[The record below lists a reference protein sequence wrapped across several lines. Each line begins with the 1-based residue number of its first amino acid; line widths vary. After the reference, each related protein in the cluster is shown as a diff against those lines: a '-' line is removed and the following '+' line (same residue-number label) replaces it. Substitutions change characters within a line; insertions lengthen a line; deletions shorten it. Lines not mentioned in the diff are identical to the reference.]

1 MKTLPL
7 SPFQIEVLSA
17 IQVAAQQRGWH
28 GETALVEG
36 TLVYQV
42 PLPKDP
48 DVAGAFFAVEADPPN
63 ILFYFL
69 LPMAVARSAMA
80 EAFEFVARHGAGMR
94 FGALEFDADKGTLR
108 VRIDSDVGGDVEETV
123 ERVIDRARRAAHA
136 VSADWRRLCQNTK
149 AAAEIVSAVLSKTA
163 DDGSGS

>member
-7 SPFQIEVLSA
+7 SPFQVDALSA
-17 IQVAAQQRGWH
+17 IQMAAQERGWH

-36 TLVYQV
+36 MLIYQV

-48 DVAGAFFAVEADPPN
+48 DVAGAFFAVEANPPN

-94 FGALEFDADKGTLR
+94 FGALELDTANGTLR
-108 VRIDSDVGGDVEETV
+108 VRIDSDVGGDIEETV
-123 ERVIDRARRAAHA
+123 ARLIDRARRAAQA
-136 VSADWRRLCQNTK
+136 VSADWRRLCQNAK
-149 AAAEIVSAVLSKTA
+149 AAAEIVSETLSKAA
-163 DDGSGS
+163 DDGSGP